1 MSLLTKKRKK
11 YLINGA
17 TYIFLILFAFLYSL
31 PVIGMVGTAL
41 KGDEEALSNTALL
54 PAHPVFDS
62 FQKVLESSFPMTTL
76 NSLKIG
82 LIVSLICVILSCLSG
97 YALSRHKGKIF
108 AGYAG
113 GVMVLQM
120 FPMMLMI
127 IPLFLIYK
135 NLGLID
141 THLSLILSY
150 TCLNLPFSILL
161 MRGFFDTLPFEV
173 EESAY
178 IDGCSRFGTL
188 VRIVIPVSL
197 PGIATSGIFTFLNVW
212 NEYTFANTFV
222 KNPDMVTL
230 TVGLQQY
237 LSQNSNSWGQMM
249 AASTIGIIPSILFLL
264 VAQKYLIQGMTAGS
278 VKG

>member
-1 MSLLTKKRKK
+1 MMYRGRKK
-11 YLINGA
+11 TAADAVLYLVL
-17 TYIFLILFAFLYSL
+17 TLFALLYCL
-31 PVIGMVGTAL
+31 PIIGMVGTAF
-41 KGDEEALSNTALL
+41 KGDAEALSNTSLL
-54 PAHPVFDS
+54 PAKPVLDS
-62 FQKVLESSFPMTTL
+62 FAKVLEGDFIMTTL
-76 NSLKIG
+76 NSLKVG
-82 LIVSLICVILSCLSG
+82 VIVSCICVVLACFSG
-97 YALSRHKGKIF
+97 YALSRCRGKLF
-108 AGYAG
+108 ALYGS

-135 NLGLID
+135 NLHLID
-141 THLSLILSY
+141 THMSLILSY

-161 MRGFFDTLPFEV
+161 MKGFFDTVPYEL

-178 IDGCSRFGTL
+178 IDGGGRLYTL
-188 VRIVIPVSL
+188 VKIIIPVSL

-212 NEYTFANTFV
+212 NEYTFSNTFV
-222 KNPDMVTL
+222 KNPELVTL
-230 TVGLQQY
+230 TVGLQEY

-264 VAQKYLIQGMTAGS
+264 LAQKYLIQGMTSGS